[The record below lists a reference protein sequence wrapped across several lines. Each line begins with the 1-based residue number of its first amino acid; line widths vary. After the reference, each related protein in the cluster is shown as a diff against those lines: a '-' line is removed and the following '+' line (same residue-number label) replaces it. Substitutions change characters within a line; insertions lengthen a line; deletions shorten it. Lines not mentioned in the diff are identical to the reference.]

1 MAIRKKVHYWQPG
14 EAVYFVAQNE
24 GLRLTAYK
32 PTPADR
38 WTIGYGNTFI
48 YGLPVKQGQ
57 RITKAQA
64 LDLLQETLAGFSQVL
79 GRLVTV
85 PVTRGQYVA
94 LLDFIYNV
102 GASAFANSTLLKQLN
117 AGNEELAAN
126 CFAQWIYQ
134 RVWDKEQGKFVMKV
148 LPGLVV
154 RRRKERNEFLSD
166 K

>member
-1 MAIRKKVHYWQPG
+1 MASRKKVHDWQPG

-24 GLRLTAYK
+24 GLQLTAYK

-38 WTIGYGNTFI
+38 WTIGYGNTYI

-57 RITKAQA
+57 KITKAQA

-117 AGNEELAAN
+117 AGRETLAAN
-126 CFAQWIYQ
+126 CFSQWIYQ
-134 RVWDKEQGKFVMKV
+134 STWDKEQGKFVMKV

-154 RRRKERNEFLSD
+154 RRRKERNEFLNEQ
-166 K
+166 

>member
-1 MAIRKKVHYWQPG
+1 MIKKQVSDWQPG
-14 EAVYFVAQNE
+14 EAVYFVAGNE

-38 WTIGYGNTFI
+38 WTIGYGNTYI
-48 YGLPVKQGQ
+48 YGLPVRQGQ
-57 RITKAQA
+57 KITKAQA
-64 LDLLQETLAGFSQVL
+64 LDLLQDTLAGFSQVL

-117 AGNEELAAN
+117 AGQETLAAN
-126 CFAQWIYQ
+126 CFSQWIYQ
-134 RVWDKEQGKFVMKV
+134 RVWDKEQGRYAMKI
-148 LPGLVV
+148 LPGLVT
-154 RRRKERNEFLSD
+154 RRRKERREFLSEQ
-166 K
+166 

>member
-1 MAIRKKVHYWQPG
+1 MATKKKVHDWQPG

-32 PTPADR
+32 PTPSDR

-85 PVTRGQYVA
+85 PVSRGQYVA

-117 AGNEELAAN
+117 AGHEELAAN
-126 CFAQWIYQ
+126 CFSQWIYQ
-134 RVWDKEQGKFVMKV
+134 RTWDKEQGKFVMKV

-154 RRRKERNEFLSD
+154 RRRKERNEFMSEQ
-166 K
+166 

>member
-1 MAIRKKVHYWQPG
+1 MAIRKKVHDWQPG